1 MDSRNVL
8 VSGASVA
15 GPSVAYWLA
24 RHGFRVTVVETAAAI
39 RDGGYAVDL
48 RAAAVEVA
56 SRMGVLQDIRSASTQ
71 MGDMWNVDSADR
83 RLATLPAEIFGGEI
97 EVLRGDLSQIL
108 YEHTKAGVEYVFGDS
123 IAALIEDAS
132 GVQVTFESGRSRRF
146 DLVIGADGLHSN
158 TRRLAFGRESDFT
171 EFLGYYLSI
180 FTVPNKLNLDY
191 TGHIY
196 KTPGRIAAMYSARG
210 NTQAKAFF
218 AFSSPMLSYD
228 HRDIAEQKKLLTQA
242 YVGETGWEVPWL
254 LGELTQTPDFYFDST
269 SQVHLDRYS
278 RGRVVLLG
286 DAAYCASPLSG
297 QGTGLAIVG
306 AYVLAGEL
314 AAANGDHVAGFDRYE
329 RQMRGYVAACQKLA
343 VSAGP
348 QLVPPNPF
356 QNWMINQSLRILPYT
371 PWKGAIT
378 APPRKAANAIE
389 LKTYETA
396 AV

>member
-1 MDSRNVL
+1 MDNRNVL
-8 VSGASVA
+8 ISGASVA
-15 GPSVAYWLA
+15 GPAVAYWLA
-24 RHGFRVTVVETAAAI
+24 RHGFRATVVETSAGL

-48 RAAAVEVA
+48 RAAAVEVT
-56 SRMGVLQDIRSASTQ
+56 SRMGILDDIRRASTQ

-97 EVLRGDLSQIL
+97 EVLRGDLSEIL
-108 YEHTKAGVEYVFGDS
+108 YEQTKSSVDYIFDDS
-123 IAALIEDAS
+123 IAALVEDAS
-132 GVQVTFESGRSRRF
+132 GVQVTFESGRTGRF

-158 TRRLAFGRESDFT
+158 TRRLAFGTESDFT

-180 FTVPNKLNLDY
+180 FSVPNKLNLDY

-196 KTPGRIAAMYSARG
+196 KTPGRIAAMYSARQ
-210 NTQAKAFF
+210 NTEARALF
-218 AFSSPMLSYD
+218 AFSSPKLSYD
-228 HRDIAEQKKLLTQA
+228 HRDVGKQKELLTDA
-242 YVGETGWEVPWL
+242 YAGETGWEVPWL
-254 LGELTQTPDFYFDST
+254 LEQVNQAPDFYFDST

-314 AAANGDHVAGFDRYE
+314 AAAGGDHVAAFDRYE
-329 RQMRGYVAACQKLA
+329 RQMRGYVKACQQLA

-378 APPRKAANAIE
+378 APPRKAASAIE
-389 LKTYETA
+389 LKTYEAA